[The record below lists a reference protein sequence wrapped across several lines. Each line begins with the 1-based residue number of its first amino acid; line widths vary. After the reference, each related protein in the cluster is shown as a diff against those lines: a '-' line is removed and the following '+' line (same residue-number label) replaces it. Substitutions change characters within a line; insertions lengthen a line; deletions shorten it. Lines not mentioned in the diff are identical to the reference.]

1 MEFRVSIPTVEKT
14 KSFLAKAGV
23 IGLIYFITAY
33 LGTFIIPYIDAISFF
48 ELPAIALAGAIVVR
62 YGWTGILGCV
72 VGSLL
77 FHLLKMPWQLAAI
90 LAIGSGI
97 SAFIFNYLLRLLR
110 PSVVTINQ
118 VSTVAAFAF
127 VAAPIASAVHTVI
140 SILSMQWLGFTFWD
154 SIAQTMMAW
163 WFSELLLSYLTVPLL
178 LSIFAFQKIYFE
190 IHEKLEMA
198 TAFVAMVIVSWLIL
212 AYGHMLASS
221 EIIIFVLLAF
231 VLLAALRFKTI
242 VTHAAI
248 FMAALIAFATL
259 IFNVDHINSEL
270 YSNAVFTLKIG
281 LIPMALGGLFVASAF
296 TERHNAEAELNK
308 LANHDPLTSLPNRTY
323 FQHFLTHSLAQA
335 SRQKQQVYLLFID
348 LDRFKKINDS
358 EGHELGDAVL
368 RLIATR
374 LNEILRADD
383 FVARL
388 GGDEFAVVYTH
399 PPINNAA
406 SNLARKIIGIISESF
421 ELQGR
426 RYSVGASI
434 GISVYPNDATDAH
447 ALLRHA
453 DLAMYQAKSKRSGFE
468 YFSEEMNVYAHEQ
481 LAIEN
486 GLRQALEKGELLLM
500 YQPKVDLRTN
510 QVVGLE
516 ALVRW
521 LTNAGVL
528 TSPDKFIPIAEETGL
543 IVPIGRFVI
552 REACE
557 QWVRW
562 YEAGLN
568 PPPVAVN
575 ISPRQ
580 FSDLSLISDI
590 LEIIKTTRMNPA
602 MLNVEIT
609 ESATMDDPEMTME
622 ILAEMRAL
630 NLHLYIDDFGTGH
643 SNLGQLR
650 RLPIDAVKIDKSFIN
665 DVLTNNDDAEI
676 VTAIINLAHAL
687 KIRVVSEGI
696 ETKAQLAFLRELGC
710 DEIQGFL
717 VSKPVSHSQVET
729 FFNKTIKL

>member
-1 MEFRVSIPTVEKT
+1 
-14 KSFLAKAGV
+14 
-23 IGLIYFITAY
+23 
-33 LGTFIIPYIDAISFF
+33 
-48 ELPAIALAGAIVVR
+48 LPAIALAAAVTMR
-62 YGWTGILGCV
+62 YGWSGILGSI
-72 VGSLL
+72 VGSLFFHLLNMPLPLAITLALGVGIAAFVFNYCLRL
-77 FHLLKMPWQLAAI
+77 FHL
-90 LAIGSGI
+90 SE
-97 SAFIFNYLLRLLR
+97 
-110 PSVVTINQ
+110 VVINQ
-118 VSTVAAFAF
+118 VSSVAIFAF
-127 VAAPIASAVHTVI
+127 IATPIASAVHTLI
-140 SILSMQWLGFTFWD
+140 TIFSMQALDFAHWD
-154 SIAQTMMAW
+154 SMLETMMAW
-163 WFSELLLSYLTVPLL
+163 WFSELVIAYLTVPLL
-178 LSIFAFQKIYFE
+178 LSIFSYRKSYFQTQEKIE
-190 IHEKLEMA
+190 IGA
-198 TAFVAMVIVSWLIL
+198 TLFGMVIVSWLTVK
-212 AYGHMLASS
+212 YGHMSGSS
-221 EIIIFVLLAF
+221 EIVIFVLLAF

-242 VTHAAI
+242 ITHAAI
-248 FMAALIAFATL
+248 FIAALIAFISL
-259 IFNVDHINSEL
+259 VFSVEHINSDL
-270 YSNAVFTLKIG
+270 YAQAVFTLKIG

-296 TERHNAEAELNK
+296 SERHYAEAELNK
-308 LANHDPLTSLPNRTY
+308 LANHDPLTSLPNRSY
-323 FQHFLTHSLAQA
+323 FHDFLTHSLAQA
-335 SRQKQQVYLLFID
+335 HRQKQQVYLLFID

-358 EGHELGDAVL
+358 EGHEVGDAVL
-368 RLIATR
+368 RIIAKR

-406 SNLARKIIGIISESF
+406 SNLARKIIGIVSEPF
-421 ELQGR
+421 ELEGR

-434 GISVYPNDATDAH
+434 GISVYPNDATDTN
-447 ALLRHA
+447 ALLRQA

-468 YFSEEMNVYAHEQ
+468 YFSEEMNVFAHEQ
-481 LAIEN
+481 LQIEN

-521 LTNAGVL
+521 LTNKGVL

-562 YEAGLN
+562 NDAGLN

-590 LEIIKTTRMNPA
+590 LGIIKMTRMNPA

-622 ILAEMRAL
+622 ILAEMRAI

-710 DEIQGFL
+710 DEIQGYL

-729 FFNKTIKL
+729 FFNKTINF

>member
-1 MEFRVSIPTVEKT
+1 M
-14 KSFLAKAGV
+14 
-23 IGLIYFITAY
+23 
-33 LGTFIIPYIDAISFF
+33 
-48 ELPAIALAGAIVVR
+48 
-62 YGWTGILGCV
+62 
-72 VGSLL
+72 
-77 FHLLKMPWQLAAI
+77 
-90 LAIGSGI
+90 
-97 SAFIFNYLLRLLR
+97 
-110 PSVVTINQ
+110 
-118 VSTVAAFAF
+118 
-127 VAAPIASAVHTVI
+127 
-140 SILSMQWLGFTFWD
+140 
-154 SIAQTMMAW
+154 
-163 WFSELLLSYLTVPLL
+163 
-178 LSIFAFQKIYFE
+178 
-190 IHEKLEMA
+190 
-198 TAFVAMVIVSWLIL
+198 
-212 AYGHMLASS
+212 
-221 EIIIFVLLAF
+221 
-231 VLLAALRFKTI
+231 
-242 VTHAAI
+242 
-248 FMAALIAFATL
+248 
-259 IFNVDHINSEL
+259 
-270 YSNAVFTLKIG
+270 
-281 LIPMALGGLFVASAF
+281 
-296 TERHNAEAELNK
+296 
-308 LANHDPLTSLPNRTY
+308 
-323 FQHFLTHSLAQA
+323 
-335 SRQKQQVYLLFID
+335 FID

-368 RLIATR
+368 RLIAKR

-388 GGDEFAVVYTH
+388 GGDEFAVVHTH
-399 PPINNAA
+399 PPVNNAA
-406 SNLARKIIGIISESF
+406 SNLARKIIGIVSESF

-447 ALLRHA
+447 TLLRHA

-468 YFSEEMNVYAHEQ
+468 YFSEDMNVFAHEQ
-481 LAIEN
+481 LEIEN

-562 YEAGLN
+562 HEAGLN

-580 FSDLSLISDI
+580 FSDLSLIADI
-590 LEIIKTTRMNPA
+590 LKIIKTTRMNPA

-609 ESATMDDPEMTME
+609 ESATMDDPEMTMD

-729 FFNKTIKL
+729 FFNKTIKFGAVVDKH

>member
-1 MEFRVSIPTVEKT
+1 MEFKVSIPTIEQA
-14 KSFLAKAGV
+14 KSFLADAGV
-23 IGLIYFITAY
+23 IGLVYFIIAY
-33 LGTFIIPYIDAISFF
+33 LGTFITPYIDAISFF
-48 ELPAIALAGAIVVR
+48 ELPAIALAAAISVR
-62 YGWTGILGCV
+62 YGWASILGCV
-72 VGSLL
+72 IGSLL
-77 FHLLKMPWQLAAI
+77 FHLLKMPWQLAAT

-97 SAFIFNYLLRLLR
+97 AAFLFCYLLRLFH

-118 VSTVAAFAF
+118 VSTVATFAF
-127 VAAPIASAVHTVI
+127 IAAPIASAAHTLI
-140 SILSMQWLGFTFWD
+140 TILSMQWLGFASWD
-154 SIAQTMMAW
+154 SIVQTTMSW
-163 WFSELLLSYLTVPLL
+163 WFSELLLAYLTVPLL
-178 LSIFAFQKIYFE
+178 LSIFAYQNTYFQTQ
-190 IHEKLEMA
+190 EKLEMG
-198 TAFVAMVIVSWLIL
+198 TAFIAMVIVSWLTL
-212 AYGHMLASS
+212 EYGQMLASS
-221 EIIIFVLLAF
+221 EVIIFVLLAF
-231 VLLAALRFKTI
+231 VLLAALRFQTI

-248 FMAALIAFATL
+248 FIAALIAFASL
-259 IFNVDHINSEL
+259 IFNVEQIHSEL
-270 YSNAVFTLKIG
+270 YSQAVFTLKVG

-296 TERHNAEAELNK
+296 SERHNAEAELNK

-335 SRQKQQVYLLFID
+335 YRQKQQVYLLFID

-368 RLIATR
+368 RIIATR

-399 PPINNAA
+399 PPVNNAA
-406 SNLARKIIGIISESF
+406 SNLARKIIGIVSEPF

-468 YFSEEMNVYAHEQ
+468 YFSEEMNVFAHEQ
-481 LAIEN
+481 LQIEN
-486 GLRQALEKGELLLM
+486 GLQQALEKGELLLM

-562 YEAGLN
+562 HEAGLN

-580 FSDLSLISDI
+580 FSDLSLIADI
-590 LEIIKTTRMNPA
+590 LEIIKTTGMNPA

-630 NLHLYIDDFGTGH
+630 HLHLYIDDFGTGH

-696 ETKAQLAFLRELGC
+696 ETKAQLEFLRELGC

-717 VSKPVSHSQVET
+717 VSKPVSHSQVEA